1 MLEDKDRYIIEFEDI
16 PRERAHMPELP
27 AGERVK
33 NFEEIEQ
40 GFTSE
45 QAQEEAQRCLSC
57 RRCLGC
63 KLCLAACEK
72 DAIVFDQVD
81 ETLELEVDSIIIT
94 PGIIQPCDQPDQ
106 RFGYGNSLNVL
117 TDLEFEGM
125 LHLEGPYGGLILRPS
140 DGEIPNKIAF
150 IYSDEKNSNR
160 NGLSL
165 LLKEAAAAGKK
176 IEGSELWLFSSHPAA
191 KMDGYKSFLE
201 QIAQLTC
208 KSTVPESVVELE
220 DGRTLVVEYMEEGE
234 KRIERFQ
241 MIVIAT
247 QRKLSDSIKALDD
260 QLGLKLAQHVNPS
273 EESDPVQTERESV
286 SVAGGIATR

>member
-16 PRERAHMPELP
+16 PKERAHMPELP

-33 NFEEIEQ
+33 NFDEIEK
-40 GFTSE
+40 GFTPE

-81 ETLELEVDSIIIT
+81 ETQELEVDSIIIT
-94 PGIIQPCDQPDQ
+94 PGILKPFEQPDR
-106 RFGYGNSLNVL
+106 RFGYGHSLNVL

-150 IYSDEKNSNR
+150 IYSDEKNSHR
-160 NGLSL
+160 DGLGL
-165 LLKEAAAAGKK
+165 LLKEVAAAGTK
-176 IEGSELWLFSSHPAA
+176 IEGSELWLFSSCPPAE
-191 KMDGYKSFLE
+191 MDAYKSYLE
-201 QIAQLTC
+201 QIANLTC
-208 KSTVPESVVELE
+208 KNAVPESVVELE
-220 DGRTLVVEYMEEGE
+220 DGRTLVVEYIEEGE
-234 KRIERFQ
+234 KRIEPVQ

-273 EESDPVQTERESV
+273 EESDPLQTERDSV
-286 SVAGGIATR
+286 LVGGGITTR

>member
-16 PRERAHMPELP
+16 PKERAHMPELP

-33 NFEEIEQ
+33 NFDEIEK
-40 GFTSE
+40 GFTPE
-45 QAQEEAQRCLSC
+45 QAQEEARRCLSC

-81 ETLELEVDSIIIT
+81 ETQELEVDSIIIT
-94 PGIIQPCDQPDQ
+94 PGILKPFEQPDQ
-106 RFGYGNSLNVL
+106 RFGYGKSLNVL

-150 IYSDEKNSNR
+150 IYSDEKNNHR
-160 NGLSL
+160 DGLGL
-165 LLKEAAAAGKK
+165 LLKEVAAAGRK
-176 IEGSELWLFSSHPAA
+176 IEGSELWLFSSCAA
-191 KMDGYKSFLE
+191 EELDAYKSYLE
-201 QIAQLTC
+201 QIANLTC
-208 KSTVPESVVELE
+208 KKAVPESVVELE

-234 KRIERFQ
+234 KRIERVQ

-247 QRKLSDSIKALDD
+247 QRKLPDSIKALDD

-273 EESDPVQTERESV
+273 EESDPAQTERDSV
-286 SVAGGIATR
+286 LVGGGITTR

>member
-1 MLEDKDRYIIEFEDI
+1 MLEEKDRYIIEFEDI
-16 PRERAHMPELP
+16 PKERAHMPELP

-40 GFTSE
+40 GFTPE

-81 ETLELEVDSIIIT
+81 ETQELEVDSIIIT
-94 PGIIQPCDQPDQ
+94 PGIVQPCEQPDQ

-160 NGLSL
+160 NGLGL

-176 IEGSELWLFSSHPAA
+176 IEGSELWLFSSPPAA
-191 KMDGYKSFLE
+191 EMDDYKTCLE
-201 QIAQLTC
+201 QIANLTC
-208 KSTVPESVVELE
+208 KSAVPESVVELE

-241 MIVIAT
+241 MIVIGT
-247 QRKLSDSIKALDD
+247 QPKLSDSIKTVGE
-260 QLGLKLAQHVNPS
+260 QLGLKLSQNVNAS
-273 EESDPVQTERESV
+273 EGSSQEQTAKSGIA
-286 SVAGGIATR
+286 VAGGIATR

>member
-40 GFTSE
+40 GFTPE

-63 KLCLAACEK
+63 KLCQAACEK

-94 PGIIQPCDQPDQ
+94 PGSIQPFEQPDQ
-106 RFGYGNSLNVL
+106 RFGYGHSLNVL
-117 TDLEFEGM
+117 TDLQFEGM

-150 IYSDEKNSNR
+150 IYSDEKNSNP

-191 KMDGYKSFLE
+191 EMDAYKACLE
-201 QIAQLTC
+201 QIANLTC
-208 KSTVPESVVELE
+208 KNAVPESVVELE

-286 SVAGGIATR
+286 SVGGGITTR

>member
-1 MLEDKDRYIIEFEDI
+1 MLEEKDRYIIEFDDI

-27 AGERVK
+27 ADERVK
-33 NFEEIEQ
+33 NFEEIEK
-40 GFTSE
+40 GFTPE

-81 ETLELEVDSIIIT
+81 EMEELEVDSIIIT
-94 PGIIQPCDQPDQ
+94 PGVIQSCERPDE

-125 LHLEGPYGGLILRPS
+125 FHCEGPYGGLILRPS
-140 DGEIPNKIAF
+140 DGEIPHKIGF
-150 IYSDEKNSNR
+150 IYHDEKNSNSD
-160 NGLSL
+160 GLGL
-165 LLKEAAAAGKK
+165 LLKEAAAAGKQ
-176 IEGSELWLFSSHPAA
+176 IEGSELWLFTSRPVEETKS
-191 KMDGYKSFLE
+191 YKRCLE
-201 QIAQLTC
+201 QVPHLTC
-208 KSTVPESVVELE
+208 KTVVPESVVELE
-220 DGRTLVVEYMEEGE
+220 DGRTLVVEYVEQGE

-241 MIVIAT
+241 MIVIAS

-260 QLGLKLAQHVNPS
+260 QLGLKLTQQVNANGDG
-273 EESDPVQTERESV
+273 DPVQTEKDGILV
-286 SVAGGIATR
+286 GGGITTR

>member
-1 MLEDKDRYIIEFEDI
+1 MLEEKDRYIIDFEDI

-27 AGERVK
+27 ASERVK
-33 NFEEIEQ
+33 NFDEIEK

-81 ETLELEVDSIIIT
+81 ETEELEVDSIIIT
-94 PGIIQPCDQPDQ
+94 TGIIQPCERPEE
-106 RFGYGNSLNVL
+106 RFGYNRSLNVL

-125 LHLEGPYGGLILRPS
+125 LRDEGPYGGLILRPS
-140 DGEIPNKIAF
+140 DGEIPHKIGF
-150 IYSDEKNSNR
+150 LYSDEKGSNR
-160 NGLSL
+160 DGIGL

-176 IEGSELWLFSSHPAA
+176 IEGSDLWLFTSHPVEE
-191 KMDGYKSFLE
+191 MDDYKSCLE
-201 QIAQLTC
+201 QISNLTC
-208 KSTVPESVVELE
+208 KNVTPESVVELE

-241 MIVIAT
+241 MIIIAT
-247 QRKLSDSIKALDD
+247 QRKLSDSIKVLDD
-260 QLGLKLAQHVNPS
+260 QLGLKLAQQVNAS
-273 EESDPVQTERESV
+273 GDGDPVQTERDGISV
-286 SVAGGIATR
+286 GGGITIR